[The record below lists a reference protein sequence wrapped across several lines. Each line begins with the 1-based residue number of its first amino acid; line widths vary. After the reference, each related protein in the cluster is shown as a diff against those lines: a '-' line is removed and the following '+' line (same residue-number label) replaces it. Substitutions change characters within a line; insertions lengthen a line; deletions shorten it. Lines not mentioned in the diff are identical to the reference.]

1 MSESCSRI
9 AMSLLVGLAGASG
22 LMRVAHAAL
31 GESPASIDTDALA
44 LRGAVHSEARR
55 GYAAYEVRA
64 PGGTRLREYVNQ
76 SGIVFALSWSGPAP
90 PDLHSWLSAYF
101 ADYARALATLAHP
114 GLRRSLRI
122 ETAGGAIVEA
132 SGHLRAYRGSA
143 YVPAQLPPGC
153 APALL
158 R

>member
-1 MSESCSRI
+1 MSGSCSRI
-9 AMSLLVGLAGASG
+9 ALSLLAGLAAASGLAG
-22 LMRVAHAAL
+22 VAHAAL
-31 GESPASIDTDALA
+31 GEGRASIERDALA
-44 LRGAVHSEARR
+44 LHGAVRLESRQE
-55 GYAAYEVRA
+55 YAAYEVLA
-64 PGGTRLREYVNQ
+64 PAGTRLREYVNQ

-90 PDLHSWLSAYF
+90 PDLRPWLGAYF
-101 ADYARALATLAHP
+101 ADYASALAALAHP

-143 YVPAQLPPGC
+143 YVADQLPPGF